1 MCYSIM
7 KEPKNHFYIF
17 LILIL
22 IGSSIPGDS
31 VPSFVS
37 LSWDKLLHVVEYSFL
52 GFLGYRAYHK
62 EFKFPIYYIITFG
75 LFFGIFDETLQSF
88 IPGRFSSHYDVIA
101 DVIGV
106 ICGVFT
112 GASIY
117 KDPI

>member
-1 MCYSIM
+1 M
-7 KEPKNHFYIF
+7 KEPKNHFYLF

-37 LSWDKLLHVVEYSFL
+37 LSWDKLLHVLEYSLL
-52 GFLGYRAYHK
+52 GFLEYRAFYK
-62 EFKFPIYYIITFG
+62 NLKFSIYYLIIFG
-75 LFFGIFDETLQSF
+75 LFFGIVDETLQSF

-106 ICGVFT
+106 ICGVST
-112 GASIY
+112 SASIY

>member
-1 MCYSIM
+1 M
-7 KEPKNHFYIF
+7 KEPKNHFYLF

-37 LSWDKLLHVVEYSFL
+37 LSWDKLLHVLEYSFL
-52 GFLGYRAYHK
+52 GFLGYRAFYK
-62 EFKFPIYYIITFG
+62 DLKFSIYYLIIFG
-75 LFFGIFDETLQSF
+75 LFFGILDEILQSF
-88 IPGRFSSHYDVIA
+88 IPGRFPSHYDVIA

-106 ICGVFT
+106 ICGVST

-117 KDPI
+117 LDPT